1 MTRPHLVVVAY
12 SHWLPLT
19 FKKKRD
25 KHGCPLRSWTAWQY
39 TGIWKGTEVWHSQGE
54 ACYGSLF
61 HKILLPREKKCELR
75 GHSFPTRCCSRPIM
89 RGPVIWV
96 LAPLE
101 AHTGEKWVKSKEG
114 EHDPSEQGQCQP
126 GTQLGSRPL
135 LWEKRQRLPKWPGG
149 WDGGM
154 DSREC
159 FLLSHC
165 LNFHG
170 TGHYNGSGQTKWS
183 RLRNR
188 WKLFPRQNE
197 MCLKI

>member
-1 MTRPHLVVVAY
+1 MH
-12 SHWLPLT
+12 
-19 FKKKRD
+19 RD
-25 KHGCPLRSWTAWQY
+25 MKGDRGV
-39 TGIWKGTEVWHSQGE
+39 TGSGRG
-54 ACYGSLF
+54 CYGSLF

-75 GHSFPTRCCSRPIM
+75 GHSFSTRCCSRPIM

-96 LAPLE
+96 PAPLE
-101 AHTGEKWVKSKEG
+101 AHTGEKWVKAKRVNVTFRARSLPAW
-114 EHDPSEQGQCQP
+114 DPGPFSGRR
-126 GTQLGSRPL
+126 GSASQSGL
-135 LWEKRQRLPKWPGG
+135 GG

-165 LNFHG
+165 PNFHG

-188 WKLFPRQNE
+188 WKLFSEAKWNV
-197 MCLKI
+197 LKNINNIINKSNNFSKF